1 MAKAFSRPAT
11 FRDVST
17 NYCPGCGHGIIQRL
31 VAEVV
36 DEMGIRERTIG
47 LPPVGCAV
55 YLDLY
60 LDFDMVQ
67 PAHGRTP
74 AVATGLKR
82 ALPDHIIIGYEG
94 DGGLAAIGT
103 AEVIHAANRG
113 ENITMI
119 FVNNAVYG
127 MTGGQMAPTTLVD
140 QKTATT
146 PLGRNPERDG
156 YPLRLCELLATLD
169 GAAYLVRTTVSSPAN
184 VRKTKKAIRKA
195 IEVQMGKLGFS
206 MVEVLSPCPTNW
218 GLNPVDAMKW
228 IEEKMIS
235 YFPLGEFKTPED
247 KNEVLIDDTPKREPK
262 TK

>member
-1 MAKAFSRPAT
+1 MVKVFRKPAS
-11 FRDVST
+11 FKDVST
-17 NYCPGCGHGIIQRL
+17 NYCPGCGHGIIQRI

-47 LPPVGCAV
+47 FPPVGCAI

-82 ALPDHIIIGYEG
+82 VLPDHIILGYEG
-94 DGGLAAIGT
+94 DGGLTAIGT
-103 AEVIHAANRG
+103 AEVIHAANRS
-113 ENITMI
+113 ENITII

-127 MTGGQMAPTTLVD
+127 MTGGQMAPTTLIS

-146 PLGRNPERDG
+146 PLGRDLKRDG

-169 GAAYLVRTTVSSPAN
+169 GSAYLIRTAVSSPAN
-184 VRKTKKAIRKA
+184 VRKTKKAIRRA
-195 IEVQMGKLGFS
+195 IEVQMEGLGFS
-206 MVEVLSPCPTNW
+206 MVEVLSPCPINW
-218 GLNPVDAMKW
+218 GLTPVEAMKW
-228 IEEKMIS
+228 IDEKMIP
-235 YFPLGEFKTPED
+235 YFPLGEFKSP
-247 KNEVLIDDTPKREPK
+247 NSRG
-262 TK
+262 